1 MLFGVPWP
9 DALIAIVTFLS
20 APAVALGVWQ
30 ARSALRSQNLSGDM
44 QTVLTLWERL
54 DHHWCRFLEASNDR
68 GKAFE
73 FGQLSGYYELACG
86 LFRDQVLTTSA
97 TRTLREHLAE
107 ILPKM
112 QANAEFASRFD
123 ALRSEPSTFEN
134 IAWFC
139 EHITGP
145 EYKDVGPMNRRRGLT
160 RLAIAYF
167 GVWAVIGLLGY
178 MTQRDGAKQF
188 LLVSRAD
195 PNFQSSAELAVWNDQ
210 MQFGANLIEAAILM
224 GIIVPVA
231 AAIVGA
237 IGWWIYRGFSPKI
250 RFR

>member
-9 DALIAIVTFLS
+9 DALIAIVTLLS

-30 ARSALRSQNLSGDM
+30 ARSALRSQNLSSDM

-68 GKAFE
+68 DKAFE

-86 LFRDQVLTTSA
+86 LFRDQVLTTNA

-112 QANAEFASRFD
+112 QSNAEFASRFD

-139 EHITGP
+139 EHIAGP
-145 EYKDVGPMNRRRGLT
+145 EYKDAMLINRRKGLT
-160 RLAIAYF
+160 RLAIVYF
-167 GVWAVIGLLGY
+167 GVWVTIGLLGY
-178 MTQRDGAKQF
+178 IIQGDGEKQF
-188 LLVSRAD
+188 LLISRAD
-195 PNFQSSAELAVWNDQ
+195 PNFQRSAELAIWNDQ
-210 MQFGANLIEAAILM
+210 MQFGANMIQAAVLM
-224 GIIVPVA
+224 GIMAPVA
-231 AAIVGA
+231 AAIVGVM
-237 IGWWIYRGFSPKI
+237 GWWIYRGFKP
-250 RFR
+250 RLR